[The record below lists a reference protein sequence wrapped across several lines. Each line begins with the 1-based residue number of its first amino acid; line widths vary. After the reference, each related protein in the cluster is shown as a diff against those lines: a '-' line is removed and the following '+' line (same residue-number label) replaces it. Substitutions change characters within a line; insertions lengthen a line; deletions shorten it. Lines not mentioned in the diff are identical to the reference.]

1 MNGLLITALI
11 TSVISMEE
19 LLRRTQI
26 VIQERVLV
34 LEERVLVL
42 EVRIQQV
49 RAGSRRFSNGKH
61 MLIATIVYFPCCN
74 ATA

>member
-26 VIQERVLV
+26 VIQ
-34 LEERVLVL
+34 ERVLVL